1 MRRSMSSPPRLI
13 PAAVAALAC
22 SLVAMACSDETP
34 KVARVNAVS
43 STTAASTTTA
53 KASSTTAA
61 STTTASPET
70 TAAAPT
76 DPAATAPG
84 STAAPAAAPTEPAA
98 PPPTI
103 PSMPADPNAPAP
115 AVVRPPAAWI
125 GFGVPKPGS
134 MFENLR
140 DDHSLDGRGQ
150 FVALTFDDGPSQY
163 TQQIVDILRFM
174 GVTATF
180 FQIERQATARP
191 DLVRL
196 MAAAGMHIGSHSK
209 NHPHLRDLSPDA
221 QDDEVVGSID
231 SLNALVGPGT
241 VKCFRPP
248 YAQYDQHVL
257 DLVATRDVATAM
269 WSVDSQDWKKP
280 AWQSLVTRL
289 VPAIRDRDVL
299 LFHDGGG
306 DRTQTILALPWIIQ
320 GLKDRGFQFLP
331 IC

>member
-1 MRRSMSSPPRLI
+1 MRRSRSSLSRLVS
-13 PAAVAALAC
+13 AGTAALAC
-22 SLVAMACSDETP
+22 SLLAMACSGGNP
-34 KVARVNAVS
+34 KLARVQAVS
-43 STTAASTTTA
+43 STSTSTSAPNGSTSAAP
-53 KASSTTAA
+53 SSTEATA
-61 STTTASPET
+61 TTVA
-70 TAAAPT
+70 
-76 DPAATAPG
+76 PAAT
-84 STAAPAAAPTEPAA
+84 TAPAVAPAPSAAPTEPAA
-98 PPPTI
+98 PPPTV
-103 PSMPADPNAPAP
+103 PSLPADPNAPAP
-115 AVVRPPAAWI
+115 PIVRPPAAWI
-125 GFGVPKPGS
+125 GFGIPKPGS

-140 DDHSLDGRGQ
+140 EDHSLDGRGQ

-163 TQQIVDILRFM
+163 TQQIVDILRYM

-209 NHPHLRDLSPDA
+209 NHPHLRDLPPDA
-221 QDDEVVGSID
+221 QTDEVAGSID
-231 SLNALVGPGT
+231 SLNALIGPGA

-257 DLVATRDVATAM
+257 DLVGTKDAATAM
-269 WSVDSQDWKKP
+269 WSVDSEDWKKP
-280 AWQSLVTRL
+280 AWHSLVNRL
-289 VPAIRDRDVL
+289 VPGIRDRDVV